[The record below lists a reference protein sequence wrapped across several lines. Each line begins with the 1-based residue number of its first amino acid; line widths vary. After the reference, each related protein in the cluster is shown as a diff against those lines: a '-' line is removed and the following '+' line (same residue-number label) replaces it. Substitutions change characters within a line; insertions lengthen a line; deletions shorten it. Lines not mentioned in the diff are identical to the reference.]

1 MSRGVAMAEN
11 KKKIGDLLLFLVWL
25 LLMSLALV
33 SAARG
38 ADRALLIGVGRY
50 EHFDERLD
58 GVSLDIRMMTE
69 LALLMG
75 FKSHEIKTLEH
86 EHASSARVY
95 ATVEDWLVKGTGPQD
110 RVLFYFSG
118 HGSQIPDEDHDEK
131 DQFDEVLLLHDVARK
146 QSGRQQTLSGVLID
160 DHFNTML
167 AKMKSRNI
175 LVIIDAC
182 HSGSATRS
190 LRLASRSLSVNEAQV
205 KFFSYSPGLAAA
217 GGSGRF
223 DVMEPEVLSTI
234 GGNYVAI
241 TACRDNEKTV
251 ATAQGSI
258 FTLALRQVIRSA
270 AMASSHITPDEI
282 RQRTTNFIREQ
293 LQSGTAVFHP
303 QIAGNKNLRKRP
315 LQLVSLS
322 GGNGY
327 VRAELEALVTKS
339 SQRVWIKLNKPCFE
353 PGDVLE
359 LSVWIPEPGHLNI
372 MSVRA
377 DDQALVLFP
386 NRYHPHNAVERGRLT
401 IPGEDMDFEIVTDGI
416 SGPHLITAFLTRS
429 PINGYE
435 YGFKTAN
442 DVLANLAPGSTR
454 SLIMRHREG
463 WLAAGSIAAGIKAE
477 GQCK

>member
-1 MSRGVAMAEN
+1 MAEN
-11 KKKIGDLLLFLVWL
+11 KKKIGNLLSFLIWL

-38 ADRALLIGVGRY
+38 EDRALLIGVGRY
-50 EHFDERLD
+50 NHFDERLN

-75 FKSHEIKTLEH
+75 FKHNEIKTLEH
-86 EHASSARVY
+86 EQASTAKVY
-95 ATVEDWLVKGTGPQD
+95 STVENWLIKGTDPQD

-131 DQFDEVLLLHDVARK
+131 DQFDEVLLLYDAALK
-146 QSGRQQTLSGVLID
+146 QNGGRQTLSGVLVD
-160 DHFNTML
+160 DHFNSML

-190 LRLASRSLSVNEAQV
+190 IRLAPRSLSITEAQL

-223 DVMEPEVLSTI
+223 DVMEPETLSTV
-234 GGNYVAI
+234 GGKYVAL
-241 TACRDNEKTV
+241 TACRDDEKTV

-258 FTLALRQVIRSA
+258 FTLALRQVVRSA
-270 AMASSHITPDEI
+270 AMAKSDITPEEV
-282 RQRTTNFIREQ
+282 RYKATEFIREQ
-293 LQSGTAVFHP
+293 LQSAAVVFHP
-303 QIAGNKNLRKRP
+303 QIAGNMHLRKRP

-327 VRAELEALVTKS
+327 VRGELETLVNKS
-339 SQRVWIKLNKPCFE
+339 NQTVWIKLNKTCFE

-359 LSVWIPEPGHLNI
+359 LSVWIPEPGYLNI
-372 MSVRA
+372 MSVKA
-377 DDQALVLFP
+377 NDQAMVLFP
-386 NRYHPHNAVERGRLT
+386 NQYHPLNAVGRGKLT
-401 IPGEDMDFEIVTDGI
+401 IPGGHMNFEMVTDAT
-416 SGPHLITAFLTRS
+416 SGPNLIAAFLTRS
-429 PINGYE
+429 PFNSYR
-435 YGFKTAN
+435 YGFKTPN
-442 DVLANLAPGSTR
+442 DVLAGLAPSSTR
-454 SLIMRHREG
+454 SLMMRQREG
-463 WLAAGSIAAGIKAE
+463 WLAAGSITADIRQRGK
-477 GQCK
+477 CLK